1 MAVKNYYELLGIVA
15 SASADEVKRAFRQQ
29 IARYHPDKVQHLGQE
44 FQEMAA
50 DRAAELTEAY
60 RILSNEGLRQ
70 EYDRNRESAAPSPPA
85 APQTAGGS
93 TAPARAGTDPAAAPE
108 SSSPAAT
115 ASAGPRAQFTH
126 ERASKDVFVK
136 KASLSRFRQ
145 AMRAA
150 LGSNYDDVE
159 VRGFDVACVP
169 KSKLFAR
176 AKGPRLLAQWV
187 PRVDGAAVTAAWT
200 RAAVAKWKAP
210 SQDDIC
216 VFLIGSE
223 IAPPGE
229 LADAIAEQRRRPLRG
244 PKVTLIP
251 VDMRDWDA
259 RMPVDAPAVA
269 KQLMERL
276 KGGG

>member
-1 MAVKNYYELLGIVA
+1 MAVKNYYQLLGVVA
-15 SASADEVKRAFRQQ
+15 AATVDDVKRAFRQQ

-44 FQEMAA
+44 FQDLAA
-50 DRAAELTEAY
+50 ERAAELTEAY

-70 EYDRNRESAAPSPPA
+70 EYDRNREIAAPG
-85 APQTAGGS
+85 APQTAGRS
-93 TAPARAGTDPAAAPE
+93 PSPDTAETEPAAPG
-108 SSSPAAT
+108 SSPPAANAT
-115 ASAGPRAQFTH
+115 SAPRTQFTH

-136 KASLSRFRQ
+136 QASLTRFRQ
-145 AMRAA
+145 ALRATF
-150 LGSNYDDVE
+150 GSNYDDVE
-159 VRGFDVACVP
+159 VRGFDAACVP

-176 AKGPRLLAQWV
+176 ATGPRLLAQWV

-200 RAAVAKWKAP
+200 QAAVAKWKAQ

-216 VFLIGSE
+216 IFLIGSE
-223 IAPPGE
+223 IAPPRE
-229 LADAIAEQRRRPLRG
+229 LADAIAEQRRRPPRG

-259 RMPVDAPAVA
+259 RMPVDAPTVA

-276 KGGG
+276 KSGS

>member
-1 MAVKNYYELLGIVA
+1 VAVKDYYQLLGVVA
-15 SASADEVKRAFRQQ
+15 AASADDVKRAFRQQ

-44 FQEMAA
+44 FQELAA

-70 EYDRNRESAAPSPPA
+70 EYDRTREIEAPGETRMAGRSP
-85 APQTAGGS
+85 APGKAETE
-93 TAPARAGTDPAAAPE
+93 PDAAPE
-108 SSSPAAT
+108 SSPPAADA
-115 ASAGPRAQFTH
+115 ASGPRAQFTR
-126 ERASKDVFVK
+126 ERASRDVFVK
-136 KASLSRFRQ
+136 KASLTRFRQ
-145 AMRAA
+145 AMGAA
-150 LGSNYDDVE
+150 LGSSVDEVE

-176 AKGPRLLAQWV
+176 TKGPRLLAKWV
-187 PRVDGAAVTAAWT
+187 PRVDGAAVTATWT
-200 RAAVAKWKAP
+200 QAAAATWQAR

-229 LADAIAEQRRRPLRG
+229 LADAIAEQRRRPPRG

-269 KQLMERL
+269 KQVMERL
-276 KGGG
+276 KSGS

>member
-1 MAVKNYYELLGIVA
+1 MAAKNYYELLGVVA
-15 SASADEVKRAFRQQ
+15 SASADDVQRAFRQQ

-44 FQEMAA
+44 FQDMAA
-50 DRAAELTEAY
+50 DRAADLTEAY
-60 RILSNEGLRQ
+60 RILSDEGLRQ
-70 EYDRNRESAAPSPPA
+70 EYDRNRETAAPSAPA

-93 TAPARAGTDPAAAPE
+93 PSPDKAETEPDAVPE
-108 SSSPAAT
+108 SSPRAAN
-115 ASAGPRAQFTH
+115 ASSGPRSQFTH

-136 KASLSRFRQ
+136 KASLTRFRQ

-150 LGSNYDDVE
+150 LGSNYDEVE
-159 VRGFDVACVP
+159 VRSFDVACVP

-187 PRVDGAAVTAAWT
+187 SRVDGAAVTAAWT
-200 RAAVAKWKAP
+200 QAAVAKWTAP
-210 SQDDIC
+210 SQDDTCI
-216 VFLIGSE
+216 FLIGSE
-223 IAPPGE
+223 IAPPRE
-229 LADAIAEQRRRPLRG
+229 LADAIAEQRRRPPRG

-259 RMPVDAPAVA
+259 RMPVDAPTVA

-276 KGGG
+276 KSGS